1 MEKVQKTRQILKR
14 IDINKILLQNSNST
28 ICPVKIGRGRNLDH
42 KKDILGRLLRKC
54 VQKGFSRELEIA
66 WKFLIQMSKDD
77 QQNKEI
83 QSKIKIYL
91 LEIFEGKTFS
101 SFQSIYQAPIHLAII
116 RNDVILAK
124 FITKNLSTTKSLTNH
139 LVAPRSE
146 DFVPMAISRKFYEIL
161 DILAPKVDN
170 PNLPNARN
178 GWTPFQEAALR
189 GNKEIVKILAPL
201 IVDINEANPNT
212 RQTPLQDAAANG
224 HTEIVK
230 IIAPLVKSASRIKML
245 QGCTPIEL
253 AMQKGHKEVLV
264 ILANSDFVDRKEQI
278 NALMYILK

>member
-124 FITKNLSTTKSLTNH
+124 FITKNLSTKSLTNH

-230 IIAPLVKSASRIKML
+230 IIAPLVKSTSRIKML